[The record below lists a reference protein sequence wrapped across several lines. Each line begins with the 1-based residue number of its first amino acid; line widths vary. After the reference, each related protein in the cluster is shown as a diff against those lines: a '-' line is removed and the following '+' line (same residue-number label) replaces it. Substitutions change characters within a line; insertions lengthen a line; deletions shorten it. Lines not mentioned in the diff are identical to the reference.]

1 MKRALLLAVAAAP
14 RSAMADPGII
24 APVSDSAMGLGAV
37 LASNGGWGIA
47 GLFALVI
54 WRLWKV
60 SNDKDEKI
68 FALLDKQ
75 NEVLKALERLDGRKP

>member
-1 MKRALLLAVAAAP
+1 MRAAFILVAIALSAP
-14 RSAMADPGII
+14 ASADAGI
-24 APVSDSAMGLGAV
+24 SDGAMGLGAV
-37 LASNGGWGIA
+37 LASQGGWGIA

>member
-1 MKRALLLAVAAAP
+1 MKRVFLLAVVSVP
-14 RSAMADPGII
+14 RSAMADPGIV
-24 APVSDSAMGLGAV
+24 APVTDSAMGLGAV

-75 NEVLKALERLDGRKP
+75 NEVLKALEKLDGRKP